1 MNSTP
6 YSGWCCCCCCSGAR
20 DDDRDNDQR
29 LMQTEST
36 LPPTIPFS
44 QKNHTQ
50 HFSLSHSRFPLQ
62 RLCRNSHTWWAWCY
76 CCCCWGWW
84 WWRRWWWR
92 GEWWRCSSSLMGFFK
107 IFSNVSLYSTP
118 IRIYTL
124 RRNTFHTLIIALFL
138 LVFLSL
144 QTGQGKARQNPP
156 NGRLQW
162 HEKFCCRMLS
172 AGGSVCH
179 HSESEITRNWRRME
193 YFITNYRWWRRD
205 VTMRLLLQ
213 KT

>member
-162 HEKFCCRMLS
+162 REVLLS
-172 AGGSVCH
+172 DVVCWWFGLP
-179 HSESEITRNWRRME
+179 SFRIRNH
-193 YFITNYRWWRRD
+193 
-205 VTMRLLLQ
+205 Q
-213 KT
+213 KLKTHGVFYNE